1 MKNCGEKMKKKRND
15 FVSSIKKNGAFYI
28 MLIPFS
34 VIFILFMII
43 PALGGVLSSF
53 TNFNG
58 MTIPQFVGLNNYTR
72 LIFKDSTFLIVFK
85 NTLLQALIVGP
96 VGFLLSFVVAWL
108 INELDKGLRLLI
120 IFLFYSPNFSGT
132 LYIVWQYVF
141 SNDSN
146 GLVNSV
152 LVRMGL
158 EPISWL
164 SDSAYSMPVVIIVSI
179 WVSFGAGFLSFI
191 AGLRGLDRAYYEA
204 AAIDGLKNRWQ
215 ELYYVTLPQMGPQLL
230 FGAVQSIGGAFAV
243 GAVNRSLAGYPSTN
257 NATDTILLYMGEYGS
272 TRFEYGYASA
282 MSVIL
287 MLAMLIVWKIV
298 NNVLKTFGTNS

>member
-1 MKNCGEKMKKKRND
+1 MKKTRND

-58 MTIPQFVGLNNYTR
+58 MTIPQFVGLDNYTR

-96 VGFLLSFVVAWL
+96 VGFLLSFIVAWL

>member
-1 MKNCGEKMKKKRND
+1 MKKKRND
-15 FVSSIKKNGAFYI
+15 FISSIKKNGAFYI

>member
-1 MKNCGEKMKKKRND
+1 
-15 FVSSIKKNGAFYI
+15 
-28 MLIPFS
+28 MLFRS
-34 VIFILFMII
+34 
-43 PALGGVLSSF
+43 
-53 TNFNG
+53 
-58 MTIPQFVGLNNYTR
+58 
-72 LIFKDSTFLIVFK
+72 
-85 NTLLQALIVGP
+85 GP
-96 VGFLLSFVVAWL
+96 VGFLLSFIVAWL

-257 NATDTILLYMGEYGS
+257 NATDTIVLYMSDFGK

-282 MSVIL
+282 MSVVL
-287 MLAMLIVWKIV
+287 MLLMLLFWRVV
-298 NNVLKTFGTNS
+298 NRALRSFDSK

>member
-1 MKNCGEKMKKKRND
+1 MKKTRND

-58 MTIPQFVGLNNYTR
+58 MTIPQFVGLDNYTR

>member
-1 MKNCGEKMKKKRND
+1 MKTKVNNK
-15 FVSSIKKNGAFYI
+15 FISSIKKNGAFYI

-34 VIFILFMII
+34 IIFIVFMII
-43 PALGGVLSSF
+43 PAFGGILSSF

-58 MTIPQFVGLNNYTR
+58 MTFPQFVGLDNYTR
-72 LIFKDSTFLIVFK
+72 LIFKDPTFLVVLK
-85 NTLLQALIVGP
+85 NTLLQAMIVGP
-96 VGFLLSFVVAWL
+96 IGFILSFVVAWL

-132 LYIVWQYVF
+132 LFIVWQYVF

-152 LVRMGL
+152 LGRMGI
-158 EPISWL
+158 EPINWL
-164 SDSAYSMPVVIIVSI
+164 SDSSYSMTVVIIVSI

-243 GAVNRSLAGYPSTN
+243 GAVNRALAGYPSTN

-282 MSVIL
+282 MSVVL
-287 MLAMLIVWKIV
+287 MVAMLLVWKLV
-298 NNVLKTFGTNS
+298 NNVLKVFGTNS

>member
-1 MKNCGEKMKKKRND
+1 MKKMRND

-58 MTIPQFVGLNNYTR
+58 MTIPQFVGLDNYTR

-96 VGFLLSFVVAWL
+96 VGFLLSFIVAWL